1 MNTRSENIENLLKIG
16 QLKEAARDEALLR
29 SHLEMARVYQKDA
42 TIEQSSVPTRFT
54 AAYEGIHQLCIAT
67 LLHFG
72 VRTDG
77 DGHRSAALQLAFKE
91 LNIDAGLP
99 GATAVIIKLHKL
111 RNETTYLK
119 PHPPASEKD
128 LAGAVLLLD
137 LVLTEF
143 RKLTGI

>member
-1 MNTRSENIENLLKIG
+1 MITRSENIENLLKIG
-16 QLKEAARDEALLR
+16 QLKEAARDEARLHG
-29 SHLEMARVYQKDA
+29 HLEMARMYQKDS

-67 LLHFG
+67 LLHHS
-72 VRTDG
+72 VRADG

-99 GATAVIIKLHKL
+99 GATAAIIRLHKL

-119 PHPPASEKD
+119 PHPPVSQKD
-128 LAGAVLLLD
+128 LAGAVQLLD
-137 LVLTEF
+137 LVLAEF
-143 RKLTGI
+143 QKLTGL